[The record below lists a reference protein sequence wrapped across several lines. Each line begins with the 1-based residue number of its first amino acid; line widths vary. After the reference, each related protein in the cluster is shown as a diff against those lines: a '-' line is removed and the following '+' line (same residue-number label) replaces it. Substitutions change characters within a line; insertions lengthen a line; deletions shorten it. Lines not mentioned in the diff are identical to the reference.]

1 VAWINL
7 LVSYDNFLMDLIKA
21 ALRVLSLIVYIERWQ
36 LL

>member
-1 VAWINL
+1 
-7 LVSYDNFLMDLIKA
+7 MDLIKA